1 MSSTSSA
8 GAARSVLVFGVYMLG
23 QGAILV
29 TAPNLLL
36 EPLGLGHS
44 VEVWPRIVGVALLV
58 LGLYYVLAARI
69 GLVPFFRFTVLGR
82 ALQLVVFLGFVVAGV
97 ASWRVL
103 PTSVFE
109 AASAVWTFIEL
120 RRAGLWGPLTTA

>member
-1 MSSTSSA
+1 MSTSSSA
-8 GAARSVLVFGVYMLG
+8 GAARSVLVFGVYLLG
-23 QGAILV
+23 QGAVLV
-29 TAPNLLL
+29 AAPNLLL

-44 VEVWPRIVGVALLV
+44 VEFWPRAAGIALLV
-58 LGLYYVLAARI
+58 LGLYYVLAART

-82 ALQLVVFLGFVVAGV
+82 SLQLVIFVACVVAGV

-103 PTSVFE
+103 PTAVFE
-109 AASAVWTFIEL
+109 AASGAWTFFEL

>member
-8 GAARSVLVFGVYMLG
+8 GAARSVLVFGVYMVVE
-23 QGAILV
+23 GAILV
-29 TAPNLLL
+29 IAPNALL
-36 EPLGLGHS
+36 EPLGLGRS
-44 VEVWPRIVGVALLV
+44 VEVWPRAVGVALLV

-82 ALQLVVFLGFVVAGV
+82 ALQLVVFTGLVVAGV

-103 PTSVFE
+103 PTSLFE
-109 AASAVWTFIEL
+109 ASSAVWTFVEL
-120 RRAGLWGPLTTA
+120 RRAGLWKNPGP

>member
-1 MSSTSSA
+1 
-8 GAARSVLVFGVYMLG
+8 MLA

-29 TAPNLLL
+29 AAPNLLL
-36 EPLGLGHS
+36 EPLGLGRS
-44 VEVWPRIVGVALLV
+44 VEVWPRTVGVALVV

-69 GLVPFFRFTVLGR
+69 GLVAFFRFTVLGR
-82 ALQLVVFLGFVVAGV
+82 ALQLVVFTGFVAAGV